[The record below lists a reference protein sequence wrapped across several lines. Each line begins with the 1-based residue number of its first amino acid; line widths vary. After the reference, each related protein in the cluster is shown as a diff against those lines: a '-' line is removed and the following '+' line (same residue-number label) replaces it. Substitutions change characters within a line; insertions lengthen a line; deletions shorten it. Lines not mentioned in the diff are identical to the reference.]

1 MIRRLQDIQGFLR
14 GILKPYIHTGDIVL
28 DLTAGLGR
36 DTLFLAENVGEEGQ
50 VHAFD
55 VQEVALEETRKLLRE
70 KGLEQRVH
78 LYALDHAHLLEK
90 INTPV
95 QVAMFNLG
103 YLPGHNHEIT
113 TQAFSTIAA
122 LKAVLELLSTGGV
135 IALTVYR
142 GHEGGSQEALA
153 VEEFLRALP
162 RRTYSVLRGEY
173 TNQGENAPYWIL
185 VQKNKGDVG

>member
-14 GILKPYIHTGDIVL
+14 DILKPYIHSGDIVL
-28 DLTAGLGR
+28 DLTAGRGR

-55 VQEVALEETRKLLRE
+55 VQEIALEETRKLLRE

-78 LYALDHAHLLEK
+78 LYALDHARVLEK
-90 INTPV
+90 VHAPV

-113 TQAFSTIAA
+113 TQAFSTISA

-142 GHEGGSQEALA
+142 GHDGGNQEALA

-162 RRTYSVLRGEY
+162 RRIFSVLRGEY
-173 TNQGENAPYWIL
+173 SNQGENTPYWIL
-185 VQKNKGDVG
+185 VQKNKGDIG

>member
-14 GILKPYIHTGDIVL
+14 EILKSYIHAGDTVL

-36 DTLFLAENVGEEGQ
+36 DTLFLAENVGEEGH

-55 VQEVALEETRKLLRE
+55 VQEIALEETRKLLRE

-78 LYALDHAHLLEK
+78 LHALDHARLLEK
-90 INTPV
+90 VNTPV
-95 QVAMFNLG
+95 QLAMFNLG

-113 TQAFSTIAA
+113 TQAYSTIAA
-122 LKAVLELLSTGGV
+122 LNAVLKLLSTGGV

-142 GHEGGSQEALA
+142 GHVGGSQEALA

-173 TNQGENAPYWIL
+173 TNQGENTPYWIL
-185 VQKNKGDVG
+185 VQKNKGDIG

>member
-14 GILKPYIHTGDIVL
+14 EILKPYIHAGDIVL

-55 VQEVALEETRKLLRE
+55 VQEIALKETRKLLRE
-70 KGLEQRVH
+70 KGLEKRVH
-78 LYALDHAHLLEK
+78 LYALDHARLLEK
-90 INTPV
+90 VHTPV

-113 TQAFSTIAA
+113 TQALSTITA
-122 LKAVLELLSTGGV
+122 LKAVLELLCIGGV
-135 IALTVYR
+135 LTLTVYR
-142 GHEGGSQEALA
+142 GHDGGNEEAQA
-153 VEEFLRALP
+153 VEGFLRALP

-173 TNQGENAPYWIL
+173 TNQGENTPYWIL
-185 VQKNKGDVG
+185 VQKNKGDIG